1 MPFNRGQY
9 QRVCPSALTTRSSRT
24 GALAAMRS
32 ISSISRRSIGL
43 THDLARGPSPDELR
57 REMERAAG
65 RLLEIALALR
75 DFLDDGDGAM

>member
-1 MPFNRGQY
+1 
-9 QRVCPSALTTRSSRT
+9 
-24 GALAAMRS
+24 
-32 ISSISRRSIGL
+32 
-43 THDLARGPSPDELR
+43 LR